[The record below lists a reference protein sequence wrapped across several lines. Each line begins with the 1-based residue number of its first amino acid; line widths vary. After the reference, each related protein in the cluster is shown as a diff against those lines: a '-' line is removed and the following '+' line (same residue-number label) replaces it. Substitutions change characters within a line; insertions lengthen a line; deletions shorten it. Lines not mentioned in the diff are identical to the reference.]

1 MTTSTNDVVKEQA
14 LSGAPEGLAVLA
26 ERQEHG
32 RGRQGRSWQSPK
44 GSGLYLS
51 VLLRPDIPAYEAN
64 WLGIVGALG
73 VLSALESAG
82 VGDLTLKWPNDVLA
96 RGLKIAG
103 ILVEPRIG
111 DGRVEFAVLGIG
123 VNIVWSVDDLARAG
137 LARATSCRIEG
148 LEITTAGLSEAI
160 LDQLDDLYRQFQRGV
175 RQPLLLDWSRRTG
188 RADLP
193 VLE

>member
-73 VLSALESAG
+73 VLNALEQAG
-82 VGDLTLKWPNDVLA
+82 VGDLSIKWPNDVLV

-111 DGRVEFAVLGIG
+111 ESRVEFAVLGIG
-123 VNIVWSVDDLARAG
+123 VNVGWTAAELAEAG
-137 LARATSCRIEG
+137 LPRATSCRIEG
-148 LEITTAGLSEAI
+148 LETTAEALSEPM
-160 LDQLDDLYRQFQRGV
+160 LDQLDDLYRQFRRGV